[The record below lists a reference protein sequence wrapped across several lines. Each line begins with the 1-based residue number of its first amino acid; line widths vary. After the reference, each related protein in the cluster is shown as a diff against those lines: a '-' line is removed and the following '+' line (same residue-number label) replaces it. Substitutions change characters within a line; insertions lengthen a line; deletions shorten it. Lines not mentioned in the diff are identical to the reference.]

1 MTKKYTVKLPK
12 PHAKQLDFMQ
22 STAKR
27 KVIRAG
33 RRSGKAQPLTAKI
46 YTPTGYKIM
55 ADIKIGDKVLT
66 PAGGVARVEGVYP
79 QGIQD
84 IYRVSFGGG
93 EYAES
98 TFDHLWEIKE
108 RRTDSVWKE
117 RTRVVTTEQLSK
129 MKTITQVGHGT
140 KRRPTIPSTSPVR
153 FMSQDVPIDPYLL
166 GVLIGDG
173 SMLHESVMVSAYD
186 PYIREQVSKRLPQ
199 GMTMRRDGDKHDY
212 VLSVGMGVYE
222 NPIIRAL
229 KKLNLWGKY
238 SYEKYI
244 PDVYKYNSI
253 EVRMGIIQGI
263 LDTDGFVDQHGQPRL
278 EQTSERLAKDVAEVI
293 QSMGGLCTLRVKKNS
308 YKYKGVKVIA
318 RDVYRQSILFPDAS
332 CLFTLPA
339 KKQKAKRRAWP
350 VKRYIHKVE
359 KVREEAAQCI
369 KISDPAGLYLT
380 DNFIA
385 THNTVG
391 IAIFAIQEFL
401 KGRRVLYAAPTSEQ
415 IGRFWTSVTNATD
428 ELTRNKIFYK
438 NETEHIIELKGT
450 EQRLRAKTCW
460 NADTLRGDYC
470 SLLIFDEYQL
480 INEDAWAVVGAP
492 MLLDNDGDAVFIYT
506 PPSLHSR
513 SVSKANDPQHAAKL
527 FKKAALLG
535 KSNPGRWATFH
546 FSSMDNPYISQDALA
561 EITSDMS
568 SLAYRMEIL
577 AEDIDQAPGAL
588 WTREN
593 IEKNRVIQSPELSK
607 IVVAIDPTTSA
618 DGGGDAAGI
627 IVAGTLADQGF
638 ILEDCTLNGSPLAWA
653 QAAVDAYHRHK
664 ANLIVAEKNQ
674 GGEMVAIT
682 IKQVD
687 KDVPVKLVHAARGK
701 NVRAEPVSAKYE
713 KNLVHHVGNFPA
725 LEDELCLW
733 LPGDKSPNRLDAL
746 VWAITDL
753 IGESFFSDSV
763 FED

>member
-1 MTKKYTVKLPK
+1 MEIEIHLPK
-12 PHAKQLDFMQ
+12 PHPKQYEFIN
-22 STAKR
+22 SPAKR
-27 KVIRAG
+27 RVVRAG
-33 RRSGKAQPLTAKI
+33 RRGGKAQPLTAKI

-140 KRRPTIPSTSPVR
+140 KRRPTIPSTSAVR

-391 IAIFAIQEFL
+391 VGIDAVEKFL
-401 KGRRVLYAAPTSEQ
+401 QRHRVLYAAPTSEQ
-415 IGRFWTSVTNATD
+415 IQRFWVTITRALAESVD
-428 ELTRNKIFYK
+428 KKIFYK
-438 NETEHIIELKGT
+438 NESEHIIELKGT
-450 EQRLRAKTCW
+450 EQRIRAKTAW
-460 NADTLRGDYC
+460 NADSLRGDYADE
-470 SLLIFDEYQL
+470 LILDEWQL
-480 INEDAWAVVGAP
+480 MNEDAWGFVGAP
-492 MLLDNDGDAVFIYT
+492 MLLDNNGNATFVYT
-506 PPSLHSR
+506 PPSLNSR

-527 FKKAALLG
+527 FKKAALLE

-546 FSSMDNPYISQDALA
+546 FSSMDNPYISREALD

-568 SLAYRMEIL
+568 NLAYRMEIL

-687 KDVPVKLVHAARGK
+687 KNVPIKLVHAARGK